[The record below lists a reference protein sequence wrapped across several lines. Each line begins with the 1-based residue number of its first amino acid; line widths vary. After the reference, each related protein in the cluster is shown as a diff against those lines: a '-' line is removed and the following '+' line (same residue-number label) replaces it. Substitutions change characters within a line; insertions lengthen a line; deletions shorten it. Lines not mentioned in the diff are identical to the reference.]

1 MLKDFKS
8 FVLKGNVVDLAVAVV
23 IGAAFGKVVDALVK
37 DLLTP
42 LIAIP
47 GKTDFGSLHFTIRE
61 SVFLYGAFLNELI
74 SFLLIAA
81 AVFFFVVKPM
91 NALIAR
97 RNRGEADGD
106 PTTRDCPEC
115 LSAIPIAAT
124 RCAHCTT
131 SVNPA

>member
-1 MLKDFKS
+1 MLKEFKA

-23 IGAAFGKVVDALVK
+23 IGAAFGKVVDSLVK
-37 DLLTP
+37 NLLTP

-47 GKTDFGSLHFTIRE
+47 GDADFSSLKFTI
-61 SVFLYGAFLNELI
+61 SGSDFLYGTFINELI

-97 RNRGEADGD
+97 RQRGETPPD

-115 LSAIPIAAT
+115 LSAIPIAAS
-124 RCAHCTT
+124 RCSHCTT
-131 SVNPA
+131 KVIPG